1 MGIITAMLAKKNQSP
16 FAGKVI
22 TFEDEPQ
29 LVDLE
34 DDMTFVEMV
43 RKLEQA
49 PWGGSTDFAKACDL
63 LVDTVREKRLTQ
75 DEIPN
80 MLVVSDMQVCFRY
93 FCRFKIQVARADKPY
108 VF

>member
-1 MGIITAMLAKKNQSP
+1 MGIITAMLAAKNQSP

-29 LVDLE
+29 LVDLG
-34 DDMTFVEMV
+34 DDMTFVQMV

-75 DEIPN
+75 DQIPN
-80 MLVVSDMQVCFRY
+80 MLVVSDMQVCTVVVSM
-93 FCRFKIQVARADKPY
+93 KQEVLELES
-108 VF
+108 